1 MKIERILKNILIDQ
15 FNSGKAIV
23 LIGPRQVGKSTLIRD
38 ILKNK
43 DYLFLD
49 GDDFSIQQELS
60 EPNKSYLERLVGDK
74 KIIFIDEAQR
84 IKNIGI
90 TSKIII
96 DQFKDVQLILS
107 GSSAFELNNEINE
120 PLTGRKWEYNMYPIS
135 FEELEITI
143 GFSDATKQLEER
155 LLFGMYPDVL
165 NQRGKEREVLENLI
179 NSYLYK
185 DILILSG
192 IKKADILQKLTQ
204 ALALQIGSE
213 VSYNELAKLLGVN
226 KETISNYI
234 DLLEKAYVLFRVNP
248 LSRNIR
254 NEIKTNRKIYFY
266 DTGLRNTLISNFN
279 SLDLRQDKG
288 ALWENF
294 LISERI
300 KYLKYHKIYAKT
312 YFWRTVQQQEI
323 DWIEEIDGKITAYE
337 FKWKSKNKVK
347 FPHKFIEKYQAEVKI
362 IDSNNYY
369 EFIGRD
375 IM

>member
-1 MKIERILKNILIDQ
+1 MNIERILKKTLLEQ
-15 FNSGKAIV
+15 FHSGKAIV
-23 LIGPRQVGKSTLIRD
+23 LIGPRQVGKSTLINT
-38 ILKNK
+38 ILQQK
-43 DYLFLD
+43 DFLFFN
-49 GDDFSIQQELS
+49 GDDFSVQQQLS
-60 EPNKSYLERLVGDK
+60 EPNTSFLKRLIGDK
-74 KIIFIDEAQR
+74 KIVFIDEAQR

-96 DQFKDVQLILS
+96 DQLKDVQLILS

-135 FEELEITI
+135 YEELEKTI
-143 GFSDATKQLEER
+143 GFSELSKQLENR
-155 LLFGMYPDVL
+155 IIYGMYPDAL
-165 NQRGKEREVLENLI
+165 NHVGNEKEVLENLI

-185 DILILSG
+185 DILLLSG

-204 ALALQIGSE
+204 ALALQIGNE
-213 VSYNELAKLLGVN
+213 VSYNELSQLIGAN
-226 KETISNYI
+226 KETVSNYI
-234 DLLEKAYVLFRVNP
+234 DLLEKAYVLFKVNSF
-248 LSRNIR
+248 SRNVR

-266 DTGLRNTLISNFN
+266 DTGLRNALISNFN

-337 FKWKSKNKVK
+337 FKWKSKKKVK
-347 FPHKFIEKYQAEVKI
+347 FPQKFIDAYQAEVKV
-362 IDSNNYY
+362 IDTNNYY
-369 EFIGRD
+369 EFIG
-375 IM
+375 